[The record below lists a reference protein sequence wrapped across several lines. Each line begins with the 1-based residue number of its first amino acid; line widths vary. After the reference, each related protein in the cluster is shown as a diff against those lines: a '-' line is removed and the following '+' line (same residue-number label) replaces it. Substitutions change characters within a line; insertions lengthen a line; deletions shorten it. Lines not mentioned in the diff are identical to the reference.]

1 MSCPSFS
8 PTLTAFAALQL
19 EKDPPH
25 LTTVELAPEAL
36 KRDRANERRTGV
48 TLDLLVLTLALELP
62 LQALNKS
69 HHVGLALSKEEE
81 EEEEEEGPAP
91 LVEVGETMV
100 VVEVTCVVFWWSR
113 MREESRWRWATE
125 GRRKGREG
133 ETAGGSGASLGREG
147 RV

>member
-69 HHVGLALSKEEE
+69 HHVGLALSKEVDLGLEDLLVRVLLASLE
-81 EEEEEEGPAP
+81 KVEEGKDEVP
-91 LVEVGETMV
+91 VEV
-100 VVEVTCVVFWWSR
+100 
-113 MREESRWRWATE
+113 REERLEEGSRGG
-125 GRRKGREG
+125 GRGRG
-133 ETAGGSGASLGREG
+133 GGRTSAAGGSGRDHGG
-147 RV
+147 G